1 MVHALSS
8 LFTNML
14 IWQNCTEKTLF
25 KVGFDNSCSSLHNI
39 YLEGAAVHINL
50 TWTYFK
56 WIFRNWNSTR
66 VTKGS
71 IIREWSDR
79 VSRVV
84 PCTLYNIQAGG
95 CIFYCPCLVCDES
108 SECDTEMSDIG
119 DTGCHQVSRTPLQHP
134 GNTSCVKNT
143 GSLRAHQAKSCCK
156 FWHIIISGEND
167 HRQYLCLPDRP

>member
-1 MVHALSS
+1 MLFKENEVTFYWLQNYKCIVHALSP

-84 PCTLYNIQAGG
+84 PCTLYNIQYTCWGLYLLLSLSG
-95 CIFYCPCLVCDES
+95 VWWEQRVWHWDEWHRGHGLS
-108 SECDTEMSDIG
+108 SGVTYTI
-119 DTGCHQVSRTPLQHP
+119 TVPRQH
-134 GNTSCVKNT
+134 K
-143 GSLRAHQAKSCCK
+143 LR
-156 FWHIIISGEND
+156 
-167 HRQYLCLPDRP
+167 